1 MKIKTSIA
9 IISGCLV
16 IFLFLM
22 LPVFLSIQN
31 QKEDLVASFKGSTF
45 SLKDVNNN
53 TITEKS
59 FEGPLT
65 AIFFGFTNCPDICP
79 MTLSNIDLVIN
90 NLSER
95 KRKDFKVFFVSIDPD
110 RDSPSVIKNY
120 LETFQNKM
128 FGITGDPKKVFLVG
142 CPSLDLI
149 NKKNLKIDNKFKR
162 KYSSYGVGELKIDFD
177 KPYVVVLQHPVTTEF
192 GKGEQQITE
201 TLKAVRKFDIPAIV
215 LWPNADAGSEDI
227 SKGMRKW
234 REIGFDKK
242 MHFYKNLPVDH
253 YVTLLRKTSC
263 LIGNSSSGIREGAFI
278 GTPVINIGSRQDM
291 RERGAN
297 VVDVGHE
304 ENEIIDALKKQIS
317 HGKYQTQPIYG
328 DGTAGIKIA
337 EILSSCNWKIQKRI
351 TY

>member
-22 LPVFLSIQN
+22 LPVFLSIQG
-31 QKEDLVASFKGSTF
+31 QKEDLVASFKGSAF

-65 AIFFGFTNCPDICP
+65 AIFFGFTNCPDIYP

-128 FGITGDPKKVFLVG
+128 FGITGDPKKVFLLSQSWGVLSEKIFNEDG
-142 CPSLDLI
+142 NYLI
-149 NKKNLKIDNKFKR
+149 N
-162 KYSSYGVGELKIDFD
+162 
-177 KPYVVVLQHPVTTEF
+177 H
-192 GKGEQQITE
+192 
-201 TLKAVRKFDIPAIV
+201 
-215 LWPNADAGSEDI
+215 
-227 SKGMRKW
+227 
-234 REIGFDKK
+234 
-242 MHFYKNLPVDH
+242 
-253 YVTLLRKTSC
+253 
-263 LIGNSSSGIREGAFI
+263 SSSVLLLKDGKYLDRINHHAKYKDMFK
-278 GTPVINIGSRQDM
+278 VIN
-291 RERGAN
+291 
-297 VVDVGHE
+297 
-304 ENEIIDALKKQIS
+304 
-317 HGKYQTQPIYG
+317 KY
-328 DGTAGIKIA
+328 
-337 EILSSCNWKIQKRI
+337 LR
-351 TY
+351 

>member
-22 LPVFLSIQN
+22 LPVFLSIQG

-128 FGITGDPKKVFLVG
+128 FGITGDPKKVFLLSQSWGVLSEKIFNEDG
-142 CPSLDLI
+142 NYLI
-149 NKKNLKIDNKFKR
+149 N
-162 KYSSYGVGELKIDFD
+162 
-177 KPYVVVLQHPVTTEF
+177 H
-192 GKGEQQITE
+192 
-201 TLKAVRKFDIPAIV
+201 
-215 LWPNADAGSEDI
+215 
-227 SKGMRKW
+227 
-234 REIGFDKK
+234 
-242 MHFYKNLPVDH
+242 
-253 YVTLLRKTSC
+253 
-263 LIGNSSSGIREGAFI
+263 SSSVLLFK
-278 GTPVINIGSRQDM
+278 D
-291 RERGAN
+291 
-297 VVDVGHE
+297 
-304 ENEIIDALKKQIS
+304 
-317 HGKYQTQPIYG
+317 GKYLDRINHHAKYKDMFQSDKIIFK
-328 DGTAGIKIA
+328 IK
-337 EILSSCNWKIQKRI
+337 ENN
-351 TY
+351 